1 MGVGFPRGAGEN
13 TAGRI
18 GVFGGTFDPIHA
30 GHLRV
35 AEAVK
40 DAIPLDAIYFVP
52 AARPRLRLAMP
63 VASIDHR
70 IAMVRLAL
78 QDLAW
83 ACVSL
88 VDAVRPGPAYSVD
101 TLQDLRREL
110 GDAARLYLIIGADS
124 LASLPDWKDP
134 AVLISM
140 ASLVCVGR
148 PGGTRPADLPQGHP
162 GRNAAYVE
170 GPMSNVSATEIRE
183 RLKSGKTVEGMVDA
197 SVARYIEQN
206 GLYR

>member
-1 MGVGFPRGAGEN
+1 MGVGSSRGAGV
-13 TAGRI
+13 AGRI
-18 GVFGGTFDPIHA
+18 GVFGGTFDPIHT
-30 GHLRV
+30 GHMRV

-40 DAIPLDAIYFVP
+40 DAIPLDAVYFVP
-52 AARPRLRLAMP
+52 AARPRLRSAVP

-88 VDAVRPGPAYSVD
+88 VDAIRPGPTYSVD
-101 TLQDLRREL
+101 TIRDLRREL
-110 GDAARLYLIIGADS
+110 GDAVRLYLIVGADS

-134 AVLISM
+134 GVLISV
-140 ASLVCVGR
+140 ANLVCVGR
-148 PGGTRPADLPQGHP
+148 PGSTRPADLPPGHP

-170 GPMSNVSATEIRE
+170 GPMSKVSATEIRE
-183 RLKSGKTVEGMVDA
+183 RLKSGETVEGMVDA
-197 SVARYIEQN
+197 SVAGYIEQN